1 MDDKETLKF
10 VNKVEV
16 LRILLKYEMDNI
28 YYKLRLKIEKKNVLI
43 RINNK

>member
-28 YYKLRLKIEKKNVLI
+28 YYKLRLKIEEKKCTYTC
-43 RINNK
+43 